1 MSCVNDKCGSGRL
14 SRLKTEG
21 ICPDN
26 SCVCRDEPKKPCPPN
41 ENPLMIHTSDVFYNG
56 CEFFNLGLMPGL
68 DLTSILGHIDKAFN
82 NVYDKIRMYRE
93 ENIELKEKIKE
104 LEKKVKEL
112 NDTIDFIAQNGGG
125 ATDGTS
131 M

>member
-1 MSCVNDKCGSGRL
+1 
-14 SRLKTEG
+14 
-21 ICPDN
+21 
-26 SCVCRDEPKKPCPPN
+26 
-41 ENPLMIHTSDVFYNG
+41 
-56 CEFFNLGLMPGL
+56 MPGL

-125 ATDGTS
+125 SIDGTS